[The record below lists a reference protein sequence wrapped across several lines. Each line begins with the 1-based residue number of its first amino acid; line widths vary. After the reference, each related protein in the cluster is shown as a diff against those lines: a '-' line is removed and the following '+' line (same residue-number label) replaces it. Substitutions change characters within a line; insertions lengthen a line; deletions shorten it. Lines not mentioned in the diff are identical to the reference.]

1 MMRQW
6 QDEQGYG
13 AAADDYDDDDDDES
27 NNKIDEAG
35 GDYNINIEAVVNLAA
50 ISDSVYGMCKS

>member
-13 AAADDYDDDDDDES
+13 GAVDDYDDDDDEES

-35 GDYNINIEAVVNLAA
+35 GDYNKILRQW
-50 ISDSVYGMCKS
+50 

>member
-1 MMRQW
+1 MRQW

-13 AAADDYDDDDDDES
+13 AAADDYDDDDES

-35 GDYNINIEAVVNLAA
+35 GDYNKILRQW
-50 ISDSVYGMCKS
+50 

>member
-1 MMRQW
+1 MRQW

-13 AAADDYDDDDDDES
+13 AAADDYHDDDDDES

-35 GDYNINIEAVVNLAA
+35 G
-50 ISDSVYGMCKS
+50 